1 MSGVMPSARVVRLA
15 VWVAGLRVVC
25 GAQSPNLASAD
36 FFESKVRPL
45 LLTRCSSCHGDKVQM
60 GQKQFTTR
68 EGMHRSAAVTPG
80 DPDASPLIRAVRYDA
95 KVKMPPAG
103 KLASSEIAALEKWV
117 REGALWPLEDTSAT
131 PKPAT
136 ASGGSWALQPVR
148 KPAPPPVRNTA
159 WALGAIDRFILA
171 KLEERQLAPAPDADR
186 YALLRRL
193 TLDLTGLLPAAGDVR
208 QFAGDESPGAL
219 ETVVDRLLTSPAF
232 GERWGRHWLDVT
244 YWADTTGVGRRIP
257 LREAWR
263 YRDYV
268 IRSFASDKP
277 YDRFLREQIAGPAG
291 LRKGEDESREE
302 ALTATGFLVLGPWAW
317 FAYDKIQTRMDMV
330 DLQVDLVG
338 RSVMGLTLGC
348 ARCHDHKFDPVTN
361 KDYFAMAG
369 IFLSTKTTSRANEEG
384 GINEVRLPE
393 TAALARAHA
402 DALTDWEKRVAQ
414 VEAGDKVFKKEQEL
428 VRKRIDELK
437 SNPASS
443 AERTAAIQAA
453 EKELAELKKKTEFAG
468 DRQILLFTRYLKPK
482 WPAVYAAEE
491 LELPENAR
499 VAARGDAHQLGD
511 FVPRGFLSA
520 VSTGQPAPEIDP
532 HSSGRK
538 ELADWL
544 TDPGHPLTARV
555 YANRIWHHLLGRG
568 IVATTDN
575 FGARGEPPTH
585 PELLDYLAARLV
597 EQGWSTKKLIRE
609 IVLSRVY
616 QLASRPNPSNEEVD
630 AGNLW
635 LWRANRRRLEVE
647 SIRDAILQVSGRL
660 DTARGGPALPLT
672 AQNLHTIAPYFL
684 EDDSRI
690 EPHVKFRRTVYQP
703 IMRNSQM
710 EDIDILNLFDFKDP
724 DQIVGTRSATTVP
737 TQMLYLMNSAFLQ
750 EESRRLAAATRSLDD
765 TARVSRIITDAL
777 GRPASQRDFDQ
788 ARQFISDFR
797 AAAAGA
803 GAAARQGTAAADDD
817 LAAWSRY
824 CHAIF
829 VSSEFLYRR

>member
-1 MSGVMPSARVVRLA
+1 
-15 VWVAGLRVVC
+15 
-25 GAQSPNLASAD
+25 
-36 FFESKVRPL
+36 
-45 LLTRCSSCHGDKVQM
+45 M

-68 EGMHRSAAVTPG
+68 DGMHRSAAVTPG
-80 DPDASPLIRAVRYDA
+80 DPDASPLIRAIRYDA

-103 KLASSEIAALEKWV
+103 KLAPSEIATLEKWV
-117 REGALWPLEDTSAT
+117 REGALWPVESASDAR
-131 PKPAT
+131 KPFA
-136 ASGGSWALQPVR
+136 AAGGSWALQPVKR
-148 KPAPPPVRNTA
+148 VGPPLVKGNAWVR
-159 WALGAIDRFILA
+159 GAIDRFILA
-171 KLEERQLAPAPDADR
+171 KLEEKQLADADR
-186 YALLRRL
+186 SALLRRL
-193 TLDLTGLLPAAGDVR
+193 TLDLTGLLPTAEDVQR
-208 QFAGDESPGAL
+208 FADDESPRAL
-219 ETVVDRLLTSPAF
+219 ETVVDRLLSSPAF

-268 IRSFASDKP
+268 IRSFANDKP

-291 LRKGEDESREE
+291 LREGESQEE

-317 FAYDKIQTRMDMV
+317 FAYDKVQTRMDMV

-338 RSVMGLTLGC
+338 RSLMGLTLGC

-384 GINEVRLPE
+384 GINQVRLPE

-402 DALTDWEKRVAQ
+402 GAFEDWDKRVALA
-414 VEAGDKVFKKEQEL
+414 EADDKVFKKEQEG
-428 VRKRIDELK
+428 VRKRIEELK
-437 SNPASS
+437 NKPASS
-443 AERTAAIQAA
+443 EEKTAAIKAA

-468 DRQILLFTRYLKPK
+468 DRQILLFTKHMKPK

-491 LELPENAR
+491 MELPENAR
-499 VAARGDAHQLGD
+499 IAARGDAHQLGD

-532 HSSGRK
+532 PSGRK

-555 YANRIWHHLLGRG
+555 YANRVWHHLFGRG
-568 IVATTDN
+568 IVTTTDN

-585 PELLDYLAARLV
+585 PELLDYLATRLID
-597 EQGWSTKKLIRE
+597 QGWSTKKLIRE

-616 QLASRPNPSNEEVD
+616 QLASRPNSSNEEMD

-647 SIRDAILQVSGRL
+647 SIRDAIMQVSGRL

-710 EDIDILNLFDFKDP
+710 EDVDILNLFDFKDP

-750 EESRRLAAATRSLDD
+750 EESRRLAAATRELDD
-765 TARVSRIITDAL
+765 RSRVSRIITDAL
-777 GRPASQRDFDQ
+777 SRPAVQRDFDQ
-788 ARQFISDFR
+788 ARQFVSDFR
-797 AAAAGA
+797 AAAAG
-803 GAAARQGTAAADDD
+803 QQDAAADHD
-817 LAAWSRY
+817 LAAWTRY

>member
-1 MSGVMPSARVVRLA
+1 
-15 VWVAGLRVVC
+15 
-25 GAQSPNLASAD
+25 
-36 FFESKVRPL
+36 
-45 LLTRCSSCHGDKVQM
+45 M
-60 GQKQFTTR
+60 GQKQFNTR
-68 EGMHRSAAVTPG
+68 EAMHRSAVVAPG
-80 DPDASPLIRAVRYDA
+80 DPDASPLIRAIRYDA
-95 KVKMPPAG
+95 KIKMPPSG
-103 KLASSEIAALEKWV
+103 KLALAEIVVLEKWV
-117 REGALWPLEDTSAT
+117 REGAPWPADDGASAART
-131 PKPAT
+131 PLA
-136 ASGGSWALQPVR
+136 ASAGGGGGAWALQPVK
-148 KPAPPPVRNTA
+148 KPEPPRVKDNS
-159 WALGAIDRFILA
+159 WAHGAVDRFVLA
-171 KLEERQLAPAPDADR
+171 RLEEKQLVPAPDADR

-193 TLDLTGLLPAAGDVR
+193 TLDLTGLLPAAADIER
-208 QFAGDESPGAL
+208 FAADESPAAL
-219 ETVVDRLLTSPAF
+219 ETVVDRLLGSPAF

-268 IRSFASDKP
+268 IRSFADDKP

-291 LRKGEDESREE
+291 LRKGEAGSPEE

-317 FAYDKIQTRMDMV
+317 FAYDKVQSRADMV
-330 DLQVDLVG
+330 DLQVDLIG
-338 RSVMGLTLGC
+338 RSVLGLTLGC

-369 IFLSTKTTSRANEEG
+369 IFHSTKTTSRANDEG
-384 GINEVRLPE
+384 GINQVRLPE
-393 TAALARAHA
+393 TAALVRAHA
-402 DALTDWEKRVAQ
+402 DAFAAWEKRVAQ
-414 VEAGDKVFKKEQEL
+414 VEADDKIFKKEQEE
-428 VRKRIDELK
+428 VRKRIEELK
-437 SNPASS
+437 KPPAASGES
-443 AERTAAIQAA
+443 TAAIKAA
-453 EKELAELKKKTEFAG
+453 EKELTELKKRTEFAG
-468 DRQILLFTRYLKPK
+468 DRQILLFTKYMKPK

-491 LELPENAR
+491 MELPENAR
-499 VAARGDAHQLGD
+499 IAARGDAHQLGD

-520 VSTGQPAPEIDP
+520 VSTGRPAPEIDP

-555 YANRIWHHLLGRG
+555 YVNRLWHHLFGRG

-585 PELLDYLAARLV
+585 PELLDYLATRLV

-616 QLASRPNPSNEEVD
+616 QLASRPDPRNEEVD

-647 SIRDAILQVSGRL
+647 SMRDAILQVSGRL

-672 AQNLHTIAPYFL
+672 AQNVHTIAPYFL

-710 EDIDILNLFDFKDP
+710 EDVDILNLFDFKDP

-737 TQMLYLMNSAFLQ
+737 TQMLYLMNSPFLQ
-750 EESRRLAAATRSLDD
+750 EESRRLAAATRGLDD
-765 TARVSRIITDAL
+765 RARVSKIITGAL
-777 GRPASQRDFDQ
+777 SRPAVQRDFDQ

-797 AAAAGA
+797 LEGTETPDAAAG
-803 GAAARQGTAAADDD
+803 RD
-817 LAAWSRY
+817 LAAWARY
-824 CHAIF
+824 CHAILA
-829 VSSEFLYRR
+829 SSEFLYRR